1 VNRKAF
7 SAGML
12 VTLALPLIL
21 LGSALGQGMTQ
32 GIMSPPANVRPP
44 GLKNVGIEQHLNEQI
59 PADLTF
65 HDETG
70 KAVTLGD
77 YFGKKPMILNL
88 VYYQCP
94 MLCGEVLSGLE
105 SALRVLKFDVGKE
118 FDVLTV
124 SFDPKDTPETAT
136 EKKALMLKSYKRPG
150 AAQGWHFLT
159 GSEASSKVL
168 ADAVGFR
175 YAFDA
180 VSNQYAHGSAI
191 MLLTPEGR
199 VTRYFYGISY
209 PERDVRL
216 GLVEASKS
224 RIGSA
229 IDQVMLYCYHYDP
242 SNGKYGL
249 VIMNALR
256 LAGLLTIGALAS
268 FMLVMFRR
276 DFRPDLRQG
285 NTRRQGSAF

>member
-1 VNRKAF
+1 MKFIGPVLLAF
-7 SAGML
+7 AGIASAQIYTPPQPTQFYTTSPLLGRVGIDQKMGTQVPL
-12 VTLALPLIL
+12 SVPFNDESGRPVTL
-21 LGSALGQGMTQ
+21 SQY
-32 GIMSPPANVRPP
+32 
-44 GLKNVGIEQHLNEQI
+44 
-59 PADLTF
+59 
-65 HDETG
+65 TG
-70 KAVTLGD
+70 K
-77 YFGKKPMILNL
+77 PIILAL

-94 MLCGEVLSGLE
+94 SLCNLVLNGVSRSVKNL
-105 SALRVLKFDVGKE
+105 ALTAGADYQIVA
-118 FDVLTV
+118 V
-124 SFDPKDTPETAT
+124 SFDPRETPEMAAA
-136 EKKALMLKSYKRPG
+136 KKSNYVKDYNRPG
-150 AAQGWHFLT
+150 TDQGWHFLT